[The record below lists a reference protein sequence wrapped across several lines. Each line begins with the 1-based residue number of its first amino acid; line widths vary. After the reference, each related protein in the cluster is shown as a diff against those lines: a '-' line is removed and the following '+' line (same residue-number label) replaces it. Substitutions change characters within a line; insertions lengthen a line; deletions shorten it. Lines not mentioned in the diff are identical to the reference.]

1 MLDDATI
8 LSGLTVNPDG
18 TLAGSFLLPSTPP
31 VTGDFFFVT
40 AGDSSGRSAFNVVHI
55 IAPCLRGDVNRSG
68 VINASDAPAL
78 VSALLAVSVDP
89 DTFCVADVNGDGQ
102 LNGLDIEAFEN
113 VLP

>member
-1 MLDDATI
+1 MLRARQ
-8 LSGLTVNPDG
+8 
-18 TLAGSFLLPSTPP
+18 AGSQRCTTAMRTPRLPSLQRR
-31 VTGDFFFVT
+31 